1 MIPHYV
7 CMFVCRTCPCVWCLN
22 FSMFCLRSQ
31 VGIAGGNSSKKIL
44 EIIII
49 FRSRIYPKDQKR
61 LTDLDF
67 RLDFL
72 FFEKIQ
78 SYVEFMQNSDW
89 ETNNNKYAQI
99 SRLVQSALFLKI
111 ASFPRKNEIIVSGH
125 TWIAKYRH
133 KKIKTSKVSSQP
145 K

>member
-1 MIPHYV
+1 MTIYCLYV
-7 CMFVCRTCPCVWCLN
+7 ALGLNCYLVFTQPLTSNDPTLRMFVCRTCPCVWCLN
-22 FSMFCLRSQ
+22 FCRFCLRSQ
-31 VGIAGGNSSKKIL
+31 VGIAGGNFSKKIL

-78 SYVEFMQNSDW
+78 SNVEFMQNSDW
-89 ETNNNKYAQI
+89 ETNNNKYAPDMP
-99 SRLVQSALFLKI
+99 SYSDLYSPLC
-111 ASFPRKNEIIVSGH
+111 S
-125 TWIAKYRH
+125 
-133 KKIKTSKVSSQP
+133 
-145 K
+145 

>member
-1 MIPHYV
+1 
-7 CMFVCRTCPCVWCLN
+7 
-22 FSMFCLRSQ
+22 MFCLRSQ

-99 SRLVQSALFLKI
+99 SRLVQSALFPKI
-111 ASFPRKNEIIVSGH
+111 ASFPHKNEIIVSGH
-125 TWIAKYRH
+125 IQFKHGLRN
-133 KKIKTSKVSSQP
+133 TSQNNNLL
-145 K
+145 